1 MTIATTLGRPRVLR
15 LEDGP
20 VRVWDAGPAAAPAIV
35 LVHGI
40 VANADV
46 WRHVVPPLAGSHR
59 VLTLDLPLGGHDLP
73 MGPGSD
79 LSLPGL
85 ASLVDRTMAA
95 LDVDGVTLVGN
106 DTGGAI
112 CQAVAAR
119 HAERLGRLVLT
130 PCDAFDNFLP
140 TAIAHLQ
147 LVGRTELGLRLLAE
161 TLRWRWVQRLP
172 IALGRLTVRPIP
184 DEIVASYTGPLRRFP
199 DTRRDFARLVRA
211 ISSRHTEEA
220 AARLPF
226 FDRPALV
233 VWARDVGSFF
243 PLAHGQRLAG
253 LLPHARL
260 EVLEDAGPF
269 VAEDRPAELAEAIAR
284 FIATTRRGPVDRAVA

>member
-95 LDVDGVTLVGN
+95 LDVDG
-106 DTGGAI
+106 
-112 CQAVAAR
+112 
-119 HAERLGRLVLT
+119 
-130 PCDAFDNFLP
+130 
-140 TAIAHLQ
+140 
-147 LVGRTELGLRLLAE
+147 
-161 TLRWRWVQRLP
+161 
-172 IALGRLTVRPIP
+172 
-184 DEIVASYTGPLRRFP
+184 
-199 DTRRDFARLVRA
+199 
-211 ISSRHTEEA
+211 
-220 AARLPF
+220 
-226 FDRPALV
+226 
-233 VWARDVGSFF
+233 
-243 PLAHGQRLAG
+243 
-253 LLPHARL
+253 
-260 EVLEDAGPF
+260 
-269 VAEDRPAELAEAIAR
+269 
-284 FIATTRRGPVDRAVA
+284 